1 MESGIAEKELG
12 KGSGEFPR
20 ELTIFMM
27 YIYLPKFNKFG
38 QLCTQYSTQY
48 FGWDVMP
55 LFRVSFSLENF
66 PDL

>member
-27 YIYLPKFNKFG
+27 YIYLPKFNKLG
-38 QLCTQYSTQY
+38 QLQY
-48 FGWDVMP
+48 FGWGDMP